1 MRSRH
6 GFTFMEVM
14 LALVVLAISI
24 TVLGNM
30 QMSSVFRVDRGR
42 ELVDRVF
49 LIKRRLYEQF
59 LRPVM
64 SEKAKIDR
72 LEQPPVKITTQ
83 TLPVSKKSSLASLRD
98 QLIVLRA
105 DGEWPRA
112 GLPGSITM
120 VSFAYRAPEK
130 EKA

>member
-1 MRSRH
+1 
-6 GFTFMEVM
+6 MEVM

-30 QMSSVFRVDRGR
+30 QMSSIFRVDRGR
-42 ELVDRVF
+42 EQVDRVF

-72 LEQPPVKITTQ
+72 LEQPEVKITTQ
-83 TLPVSKKSSLASLRD
+83 TLPVSKKSTLAAMKD
-98 QLIVLRA
+98 QLIMLRA
-105 DGEWPRA
+105 EGEWQRT

-130 EKA
+130 GKA